1 MAEMLWKPVVL
12 LGDGRDMNCKAVVF
26 DMDGVILDS
35 EQLVVKSWQKTAD
48 KYGIEDIESFCMAA
62 LGLNR
67 EAAKKLFVQMYKGRC
82 GEGQDTLDE
91 ERYESLKGEMVAEFH
106 RAAAE
111 GELVL
116 KPGVTDML
124 KMLRD
129 NCIPCALATSTRKEV
144 VTMELINLGV
154 IDYFDKLVCGDM
166 VDRSKPAPDIFLKAC
181 EELGVESESAWAVE
195 DSYNGVRAAYAAGMK
210 IAMIPDL
217 VQPDDE
223 MRDKADFIFK
233 NMNEFQEYI
242 LESIRA

>member
-82 GEGQDTLDE
+82 DEGQDTLDE
-91 ERYESLKGEMVAEFH
+91 ERYESLKVEMAAEFH

-129 NCIPCALATSTRKEV
+129 NGMCPCHIHQKRGSHHGAHQPRGDRLLRQACMWRHGRSEQTRTGYIPEGL
-144 VTMELINLGV
+144 
-154 IDYFDKLVCGDM
+154 
-166 VDRSKPAPDIFLKAC
+166 
-181 EELGVESESAWAVE
+181 
-195 DSYNGVRAAYAAGMK
+195 
-210 IAMIPDL
+210 
-217 VQPDDE
+217 
-223 MRDKADFIFK
+223 
-233 NMNEFQEYI
+233 
-242 LESIRA
+242 

>member
-91 ERYESLKGEMVAEFH
+91 ERYESLKVE
-106 RAAAE
+106 
-111 GELVL
+111 
-116 KPGVTDML
+116 
-124 KMLRD
+124 MLRD

>member
-91 ERYESLKGEMVAEFH
+91 ETMRASRLRWRRNSTGQRQRESL
-106 RAAAE
+106 
-111 GELVL
+111 
-116 KPGVTDML
+116 
-124 KMLRD
+124 
-129 NCIPCALATSTRKEV
+129 C
-144 VTMELINLGV
+144 
-154 IDYFDKLVCGDM
+154 
-166 VDRSKPAPDIFLKAC
+166 
-181 EELGVESESAWAVE
+181 
-195 DSYNGVRAAYAAGMK
+195 
-210 IAMIPDL
+210 
-217 VQPDDE
+217 
-223 MRDKADFIFK
+223 
-233 NMNEFQEYI
+233 
-242 LESIRA
+242 